1 MLSPSFSFSLLPL
14 SVFADTDSYQKG
26 PSCRE
31 RRTGKDQTP
40 ERERERERER
50 EGLFGVEANQMIA
63 PIVPKLSLLSL
74 SLAD

>member
-40 ERERERERER
+40 ERERERE
-50 EGLFGVEANQMIA
+50 GLFGVEANQMIA